1 MKLDAFF
8 NPKSIAVIGASRE
21 PQKVGHRVFR
31 NLIESGFHG
40 GLYPINPNANKLLG
54 FKCYK
59 SVLDVPDHI
68 DLAVIVVPARIVP
81 SVVEE
86 CGLKGVKG
94 IVIISAGFSEV
105 GREGARLER
114 EVIGLCRKYGMR
126 MQGPNC
132 LGLISV
138 QSRVNASF
146 APTMPLPGNIAFIS
160 QSGALGSTIL
170 NWAIRNEIGFTKFI
184 SLGNEADLNAADFI
198 EALEDDEETK
208 VIGLYME
215 GVKEGKRFIEVAKK
229 VVRKKPIIAIKA
241 GTTDAGIRAVSS
253 HTGSLAGSDTA
264 FSAAFRKAGIIR
276 ANTLEELFNLVLAFS
291 SQPTPRGNRIL
302 IVTNG
307 GGPGI
312 LAADACEKMG
322 LDLPLLEYEI
332 RENLRRLMPPHA
344 SLNNPLDV
352 LGDADENRYKL
363 ALEAGLK
370 SNNVDG
376 IIVILTPQA
385 VTPCEKVAKVVVE
398 LGKSSSKPIIAS
410 FMGFEETSEVIKI
423 LKRGG
428 VPNYAFP
435 ETAAF
440 VLKSMHDYNL
450 ILGLATEE
458 HVPKVRINENEIK
471 GIIESAKSE
480 RRLILT
486 IDEAIKIAKAAGIPV
501 PKAAMAKSKREAGEL
516 ADKIGYPVVMKIVSP
531 DILHKTDIGGV
542 ILGVKS
548 REEAEK
554 NYELLLRRARL
565 AMPGAKIMGVLVQKM
580 VPAGRE
586 VIVGSIRDRQFGPLI
601 MFGLG
606 GIYVNFLKDV
616 SYRLCPLTRTEA
628 AEMIEETKAYTLLR
642 GVRGEPPSDIDA
654 VIDVILRIAQIMVSF
669 EEIAEMEIN
678 PLFVYE
684 SGEGCL
690 GVDIRATIT
699 HKNIS

>member
-114 EVIGLCRKYGMR
+114 EVIDLCRKYGMR

-276 ANTLEELFNLVLAFS
+276 ANT
-291 SQPTPRGNRIL
+291 
-302 IVTNG
+302 
-307 GGPGI
+307 
-312 LAADACEKMG
+312 
-322 LDLPLLEYEI
+322 
-332 RENLRRLMPPHA
+332 
-344 SLNNPLDV
+344 
-352 LGDADENRYKL
+352 
-363 ALEAGLK
+363 
-370 SNNVDG
+370 
-376 IIVILTPQA
+376 
-385 VTPCEKVAKVVVE
+385 
-398 LGKSSSKPIIAS
+398 
-410 FMGFEETSEVIKI
+410 
-423 LKRGG
+423 
-428 VPNYAFP
+428 
-435 ETAAF
+435 
-440 VLKSMHDYNL
+440 
-450 ILGLATEE
+450 
-458 HVPKVRINENEIK
+458 
-471 GIIESAKSE
+471 
-480 RRLILT
+480 
-486 IDEAIKIAKAAGIPV
+486 
-501 PKAAMAKSKREAGEL
+501 
-516 ADKIGYPVVMKIVSP
+516 
-531 DILHKTDIGGV
+531 
-542 ILGVKS
+542 
-548 REEAEK
+548 
-554 NYELLLRRARL
+554 
-565 AMPGAKIMGVLVQKM
+565 
-580 VPAGRE
+580 
-586 VIVGSIRDRQFGPLI
+586 
-601 MFGLG
+601 
-606 GIYVNFLKDV
+606 
-616 SYRLCPLTRTEA
+616 
-628 AEMIEETKAYTLLR
+628 
-642 GVRGEPPSDIDA
+642 
-654 VIDVILRIAQIMVSF
+654 
-669 EEIAEMEIN
+669 
-678 PLFVYE
+678 
-684 SGEGCL
+684 
-690 GVDIRATIT
+690 
-699 HKNIS
+699 